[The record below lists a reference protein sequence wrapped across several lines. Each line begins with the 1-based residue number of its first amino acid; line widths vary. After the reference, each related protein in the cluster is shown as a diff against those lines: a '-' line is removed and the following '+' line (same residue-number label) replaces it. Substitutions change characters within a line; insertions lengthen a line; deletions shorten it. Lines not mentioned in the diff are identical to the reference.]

1 MCADETNLQGFGIVL
16 PALSLLPLEDYPT
29 QFITLMKI
37 A

>member
-16 PALSLLPLEDYPT
+16 PALSLLLLEDYST
-29 QFITLMKI
+29 LFLTLMKI